1 MYINLRKNKMYNTLL
16 SYGDVIPL
24 KLRCNVEKL
33 FKETE
38 QFPYAQY
45 NPRKNIKRNGL
56 SITSLDGNINGVDLD
71 SIREYN
77 LENGTRY
84 DEDSFRTLTDVYH
97 SSKEIQKIVDPFAEH
112 IVRSHIL
119 HLCPGGYFPPHRD
132 QPVYK
137 PTQKSIRILVP
148 LKNCNPPDMYFM
160 YENRPL
166 HFNHGQAIFLN
177 TNKMHALFSYRDSYM
192 IVLNVLANE
201 QVYETIGK
209 LFGSV

>member
-1 MYINLRKNKMYNTLL
+1 MYDTLL
-16 SYGDVIPL
+16 SYGDIIPL
-24 KLRCNVEKL
+24 KLKCNVEVL
-33 FKETE
+33 FKEIE
-38 QFPYAQY
+38 HFRYAQY

-56 SITSLDGNINGVDLD
+56 SITSLDGDINGVDLD

-84 DEDSFRTLTDVYH
+84 DEDSFRTFTDVYNF
-97 SSKEIQKIVDPFAEH
+97 SKQIQNIVNPFAEN
-112 IVRSHIL
+112 ICRSHIL
-119 HLCPGGYFPPHRD
+119 HLPPGGYFPPHRD

-137 PTQKSIRILVP
+137 SDQKTIRILVP
-148 LKNCNPPDMYFM
+148 LKNCNPPEMYFM

-166 HFNHGQAIFLN
+166 YFNHGQALFLN

-201 QVYETIGK
+201 EVYETIGK